1 MLRANRILQNGS
13 LRIRRLLTTSSS
25 DNSNSETPLA
35 EMPEKPI
42 GTVDGV
48 KFEKINI
55 TIPGRGLSD
64 DVHCM
69 VNKDC

>member
-13 LRIRRLLTTSSS
+13 LRIRRLLTTSLS
-25 DNSNSETPLA
+25 DNSNPETPLA

>member
-13 LRIRRLLTTSSS
+13 LRIRRLLTTSLS
-25 DNSNSETPLA
+25 DNSNPKTPLA